1 MAKQV
6 IFTQTGQDL
15 NHNAGVP
22 LTLKGVDKI
31 VASEIIPVD
40 DSVGVTVGGV
50 QLANGYLFVRAI
62 ELTNPLGTQAEGT
75 ELAEY
80 GDGNQMNSVIEFTDL
95 VIGTPTAGGNKGM
108 GVKIYTFPE
117 DTMHLCI
124 VSSISVGLTV
134 GGVTTDT
141 PDMGLG
147 SVIATGTVAVLSG
160 TATFEDYITGQTAS
174 DCAGTT
180 VIKALGATA
189 GIGTG
194 IALNQVGDVKD
205 VFLNVAD
212 GWNAGVTGDLTATG
226 RIVLSWFK
234 L

>member
-1 MAKQV
+1 
-6 IFTQTGQDL
+6 
-15 NHNAGVP
+15 
-22 LTLKGVDKI
+22 
-31 VASEIIPVD
+31 
-40 DSVGVTVGGV
+40 
-50 QLANGYLFVRAI
+50 
-62 ELTNPLGTQAEGT
+62 
-75 ELAEY
+75 
-80 GDGNQMNSVIEFTDL
+80 
-95 VIGTPTAGGNKGM
+95 
-108 GVKIYTFPE
+108 
-117 DTMHLCI
+117 
-124 VSSISVGLTV
+124 
-134 GGVTTDT
+134 
-141 PDMGLG
+141 MGLG

-160 TATFEDYITGQTAS
+160 TATFEDYITGQTVS

-180 VIKALGATA
+180 VRKALGATS

>member
-1 MAKQV
+1 MAKPV
-6 IFTQTGQDL
+6 VFTQVGSDL
-15 NHNAGVP
+15 VHGAGTP
-22 LTLKGVDKI
+22 LTLKGVNKI
-31 VASEIIPVD
+31 VTSEITSSEPSGDILVA
-40 DSVGVTVGGV
+40 GVYFNGTSIF
-50 QLANGYLFVRAI
+50 ANNIGLI
-62 ELTNPLGTQAEGT
+62 TSLGTQSPGT

-95 VIGTPTAGGNKGM
+95 VVGTPAAGANKGM
-108 GVKIYTFPE
+108 GVKIFTFPAG
-117 DTMHLCI
+117 MHLCI
-124 VSSISVGLTV
+124 VSSIAVGLTV

-160 TATFEDYITGQTAS
+160 TATFEDYLTGQTAS

-180 VIKALGATA
+180 VRKALGATA

>member
-1 MAKQV
+1 MSKQV

-22 LTLKGVDKI
+22 LTLKGVNKI
-31 VASEIIPVD
+31 VTSEITSSESTGD
-40 DSVGVTVGGV
+40 LYVGGV
-50 QLANGYLFVRAI
+50 AFNSGFMYANGLSLI
-62 ELTNPLGTQAEGT
+62 TPLGTQAANT

-80 GDGNQMNSVIEFTDL
+80 GDGNQMNSIIEFTDL
-95 VIGTPTAGGNKGM
+95 VVGTPTAGGNKGI
-108 GVKIYTFPE
+108 GVKIFTFPAG
-117 DTMHLCI
+117 MHLCI

-141 PDMGLG
+141 PDIGLG

-160 TATFEDYITGQTAS
+160 TATFEDYLTGQTAA

-180 VIKALGATA
+180 VRKALGATA

-212 GWNAGVTGDLTATG
+212 GWDAGVTGDLTATG